1 MPASD
6 FRAVLIQR
14 GLLPAWYCSR
24 CCPLFMTK
32 VPPGWACGP
41 WPHRWGWVHR
51 FAMSALRET
60 SRRLARPQRISWSAT
75 TEERRWRCRETI

>member
-1 MPASD
+1 MVL
-6 FRAVLIQR
+6 RA
-14 GLLPAWYCSR
+14 LLPAVHDEGPTR
-24 CCPLFMTK
+24 
-32 VPPGWACGP
+32 P